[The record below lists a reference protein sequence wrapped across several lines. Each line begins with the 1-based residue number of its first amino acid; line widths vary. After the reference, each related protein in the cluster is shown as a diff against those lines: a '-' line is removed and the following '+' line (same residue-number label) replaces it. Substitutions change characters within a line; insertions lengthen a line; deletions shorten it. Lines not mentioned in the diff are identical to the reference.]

1 MTLSVSGSSMP
12 LIKASSNF
20 EDETW
25 DVEIEKIPLVVGNED
40 GSMLR
45 TVTLKEYLKN
55 FRDYLHSPS
64 SWKGSKSSLLT
75 DTDQHVICSAQ
86 ACFLPMPAQG
96 EAKFNVAIRNYQ
108 SSSGSPAVLAIV
120 ASANGTSAEVLD
132 GSQQRLYH
140 NKNGEKASFIGQRL
154 SDHRVETGS
163 SLSSDAPMTA
173 SEKQQ
178 NMLLIIQVPLKQED
192 RPLMSPVFN
201 CMPCPPGLVFSSSVS
216 SAKPMF
222 RSVDVESAIIK
233 VGESEGKHE
242 EIHNV
247 EIERDTRFPVRVT
260 MQYYKATSNGAVNDS
275 VMSQIKDELQ
285 AARKWAV
292 AISSLVTETTNRT
305 TEHNVPPVWW
315 HSFWTQ
321 YSPLFPQYK
330 SSDAAASFLF
340 ANSRFHNSQLTE
352 VQEQV
357 LDLLGKGEPAPAP
370 KPAAKVTIQAP
381 TLPAWDVL

>member
-1 MTLSVSGSSMP
+1 MTLSVSGSAMP

-20 EDETW
+20 VDETW

-64 SWKGSKSSLLT
+64 SWKGSHTSLLA
-75 DTDQHVICSAQ
+75 DSDQHVICSAQ
-86 ACFLPMPAQG
+86 ACFLPMPAEG

-120 ASANGTSAEVLD
+120 ASANGTSAEILD

-140 NKNGEKASFIGQRL
+140 NKNGGKASFIGQRL
-154 SDHRVETGS
+154 SDYRAETGS
-163 SLSSDAPMTA
+163 ELSSDAPMIA

-178 NMLLIIQVPLKQED
+178 NILLIIQVPLKHVLK
-192 RPLMSPVFN
+192 RKM
-201 CMPCPPGLVFSSSVS
+201 
-216 SAKPMF
+216 KPMLCSTAVMSAGSKDRSRSS

-233 VGESEGKHE
+233 VGETEGRHE
-242 EIHNV
+242 EIHNI
-247 EIERDTRFPVRVT
+247 EIERDTQFPVRVT
-260 MQYYKATSNGAVNDS
+260 MQYYKATSNGAVNDA
-275 VMSQIKDELQ
+275 VMTQIKDELQ
-285 AARKWAV
+285 SARKWAV

-305 TEHNVPPVWW
+305 TEHNAPPVWW
-315 HSFWTQ
+315 HGFWTQ

-330 SSDAAASFLF
+330 SSDAAAAFIF

-352 VQEQV
+352 VEEQV

-370 KPAAKVTIQAP
+370 KPAVKVTIQAP
-381 TLPAWDVL
+381 SLPSWDVL